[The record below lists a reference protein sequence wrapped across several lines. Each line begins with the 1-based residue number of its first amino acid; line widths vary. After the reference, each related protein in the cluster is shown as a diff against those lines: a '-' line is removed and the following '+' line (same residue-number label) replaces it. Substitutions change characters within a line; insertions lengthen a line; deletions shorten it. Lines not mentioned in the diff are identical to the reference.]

1 MSKDAY
7 YFSHDSNARSD
18 EKILELR
25 DVYGWAGYGM
35 FWAIIE
41 MLRDSPDYTLSNS
54 IAMLKQCL
62 NIDKTLAQEFYN
74 HCIKLE
80 LLIENEGR
88 FYSESLMK
96 RMEEIDEKRRKR
108 ADAGRKGGN
117 AKAML
122 KQNPSNALAKASK
135 ESKVNESKIKEKK
148 ECNNSKE
155 LLETNKLS
163 FHNSLIPFVQEFSK
177 DTVRAFY
184 DYWSEVNKNNK
195 MKWELQKTWET
206 NLRLSTWKRN
216 ENNFNKNGT
225 NKQNT
230 AIVGATS
237 KVNGR
242 TEFGGG
248 YEMPDPVEYQKIFD
262 EAAGIK
268 RD

>member
-1 MSKDAY
+1 MSKEAY

-25 DVYGWAGYGM
+25 DIYGWAGYGM

-122 KQNPSNALAKASK
+122 KQIPSNALAKASK
-135 ESKVNESKIKEKK
+135 ESKVNESKVKEKK
-148 ECNNSKE
+148 ECKKFIPPLIDEVKKYFSDNGYNNSE
-155 LLETNKLS
+155 RFFNFYS
-163 FHNSLIPFVQEFSK
+163 VADWK
-177 DTVRAFY
+177 DSNGKQVLN
-184 DYWSEVNKNNK
+184 WK
-195 MKWELQKTWET
+195 QKAQ
-206 NLRLSTWKRN
+206 STWFKD
-216 ENNFNKNGT
+216 ENKIQ
-225 NKQNT
+225 K
-230 AIVGATS
+230 S
-237 KVNGR
+237 
-242 TEFGGG
+242 G
-248 YEMPDPVEYQKIFD
+248 YTPQPMY
-262 EAAGIK
+262 
-268 RD
+268 R